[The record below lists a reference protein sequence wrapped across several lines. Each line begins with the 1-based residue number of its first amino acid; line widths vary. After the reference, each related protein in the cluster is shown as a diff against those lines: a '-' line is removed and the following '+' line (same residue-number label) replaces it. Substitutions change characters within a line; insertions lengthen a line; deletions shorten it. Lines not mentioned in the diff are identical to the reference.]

1 MIISHK
7 HKFIFL
13 HSRKCAGSSMEV
25 ALNNYL
31 GPDDIQIGSWTETMH
46 GNGRMNKKAIK
57 DAFFSPSSW
66 GASFKQIAASVLS
79 GKGIN
84 LPRTVNTSIK
94 RCYNEKLGV
103 NPACATAESVMHF
116 DPSAWKNYFKFSF
129 VRNPFDFEISDYF
142 WRTKGI
148 DQGLSFNDFLK
159 TKLKIIDD
167 PKGVASFPLTNWP
180 IYSIN
185 NEVVLDYVGKFEK
198 LNDHV
203 PLIGKRIGLPLDIGS
218 FPRVKSGIWK
228 PSNFK
233 DFYDNESIEMINT
246 LHKNELDYFG
256 YAYPY

>member
-31 GPDDIQIGSWTETMH
+31 GPDDIQIGSWTETMRRD
-46 GNGRMNKKAIK
+46 GKMNNKAIK
-57 DAFFSPSSW
+57 DAFFSPLSW
-66 GASFKQIAASVLS
+66 GVSLKQIAASVLS

-84 LPRTVNTSIK
+84 LPRVVNSSIK
-94 RCYNEKLGV
+94 RYYNEKLGD
-103 NPACATAESVMHF
+103 NPACATAESVMNF

-148 DQGLSFNDFLK
+148 DQGLGFKEFLK
-159 TKLKIIDD
+159 KKLKITEDH
-167 PKGVASFPLTNWP
+167 KGIVPFPSTNWS

-185 NEVVLDYVGKFEK
+185 NEVVLDYIGTFEK
-198 LNDHV
+198 LNEHV
-203 PLIGKRIGLPLDIGS
+203 SLIGKRIGLPLDIRS
-218 FPRVKSGIWK
+218 FPKVKSAILK
-228 PSNFK
+228 PSNIK
-233 DFYDNESIEMINT
+233 DFYDNESIEMVNT
-246 LHKNELDYFG
+246 LHKNELNYFG
-256 YAYPY
+256 YTYPY